1 MTAPRKG
8 GLPGAEDV
16 GMRPRAETDALLDR
30 RAAVAELGDELR
42 LLLEAVVRT
51 EVPTEVL
58 RQAAAQVRSLTEPL
72 SARLRAPERP
82 SSVDDMVTGV
92 RMFNPV
98 IGAGNPIAPPVRF
111 QVDGEQVE
119 GHYTLGAAHEGPHMF
134 SHGGVSAMLLDQAL
148 GHAAAAAG
156 NVGVTTSLSVRY
168 RRPVPLGVPL
178 RVWARVSELAGDRTL
193 ASGAIATVAEP
204 DVALVTA
211 EAGFLR
217 LSMDRLR
224 RMYPGLVG
232 EAVHDPEEVHD

>member
-1 MTAPRKG
+1 
-8 GLPGAEDV
+8 
-16 GMRPRAETDALLDR
+16 MRPRAENEALLER
-30 RAAVAELGDELR
+30 RAAVAELGAELR

-58 RQAAAQVRSLTEPL
+58 RQAADEVRKLAEPL
-72 SARLRAPERP
+72 AERLRPPRRP

-111 QVDGEQVE
+111 EADGERIE
-119 GHYTLGAAHEGPHMF
+119 GRCTLGTAHEGPHMF
-134 SHGGVSAMLLDQAL
+134 SHGGMSAMLLDQAL

-156 NVGVTTSLSVRY
+156 NVGVTTGLAVRY

-178 RVWARVSELAGDRTL
+178 RIWARVDELDGDRTH
-193 ASGAIATVAEP
+193 ASGAIATVADP

-232 EAVHDPEEVHD
+232 DAVRDPGEVHD

>member
-1 MTAPRKG
+1 MTALRKG

-30 RAAVAELGDELR
+30 RVAVAELGAELR
-42 LLLEAVVRT
+42 SLLEAVVRT
-51 EVPTEVL
+51 EVPTAVL
-58 RQAAAQVRSLTEPL
+58 REAAGQVRNLTEPL
-72 SARLRAPERP
+72 TERLRAPQRP
-82 SSVDDMVTGV
+82 ASVDDLVTGV

-98 IGAGNPIAPPVRF
+98 IGDGNPIAPPVRF
-111 QVDGEQVE
+111 EADGKQVE
-119 GHYTLGAAHEGPHMF
+119 GRCTLGTAHEGPHMF
-134 SHGGVSAMLLDQAL
+134 GHGGMSAMLLDQAL

-156 NVGVTTSLSVRY
+156 NVGVTTGLSVRY

-178 RVWARVSELAGDRTL
+178 RIWARVDEVAGDRTQ
-193 ASGAIATVAEP
+193 ASGAIATAAEP

-232 EAVHDPEEVHD
+232 DAVRDPGEVHD